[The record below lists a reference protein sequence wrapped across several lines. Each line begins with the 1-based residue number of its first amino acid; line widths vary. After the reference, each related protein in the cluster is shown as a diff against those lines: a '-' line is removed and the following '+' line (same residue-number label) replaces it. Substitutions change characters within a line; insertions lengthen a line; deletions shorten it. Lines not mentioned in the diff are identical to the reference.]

1 MPRPTCTAATRHG
14 YLKRVKALF
23 PDKASVLHLFSGLVD
38 QTAWPGDTLDI
49 RPEVNPTYVC
59 DAQQSLR
66 GLPLDSY
73 DIVLADPPYSVEDAE
88 RYRTTM
94 VKRNRIMRRLAEC
107 CRPGTHVVWL
117 DQVLPMYRRTEW
129 SVVGVIGM
137 VRSTNHRFRV
147 ITNLRAI
154 AVNAVVR
161 LPDLRDRSSGGSVA
175 PRALRALPTSVGSAA
190 SSSRSSG

>member
-1 MPRPTCTAATRHG
+1 MTLAERIDSYNARMPYPQSLFLAGDGRIVGTWIMGNNYRATSDVYGSYPHG

-38 QTAWPGDTLDI
+38 RTAWPGDTLDI

-59 DAQQSLR
+59 DAQQSLH
-66 GLPLDSY
+66 GVPLDSY

-94 VKRNRIMRRLAEC
+94 IKRNRIMRRLAEC
-107 CRPGTHVVWL
+107 CKPGTHVVWL
-117 DQVLPMYRRTEW
+117 DQVLPMYRKTEW

-147 ITNLRAI
+147 ITIFERLR
-154 AVNAVVR
+154 
-161 LPDLRDRSSGGSVA
+161 
-175 PRALRALPTSVGSAA
+175 
-190 SSSRSSG
+190 

>member
-1 MPRPTCTAATRHG
+1 MTLAERIDSYNARMPYPRSLFLAGDGRIVGTWIMGNNYRATSDVYGSYPHG

-23 PDKASVLHLFSGLVD
+23 PDKASALHLFSGLVD
-38 QTAWPGDTLDI
+38 RTAWPGDTLDI

-59 DAQQSLR
+59 DAQQSLH
-66 GLPLDSY
+66 GVPLDSY

-94 VKRNRIMRRLAEC
+94 IKRNRIMRRLAEC
-107 CRPGTHVVWL
+107 CKPGTHVVWL
-117 DQVLPMYRRTEW
+117 DQVLPMYRKTEW

-147 ITNLRAI
+147 ITIFERLR
-154 AVNAVVR
+154 
-161 LPDLRDRSSGGSVA
+161 
-175 PRALRALPTSVGSAA
+175 
-190 SSSRSSG
+190 